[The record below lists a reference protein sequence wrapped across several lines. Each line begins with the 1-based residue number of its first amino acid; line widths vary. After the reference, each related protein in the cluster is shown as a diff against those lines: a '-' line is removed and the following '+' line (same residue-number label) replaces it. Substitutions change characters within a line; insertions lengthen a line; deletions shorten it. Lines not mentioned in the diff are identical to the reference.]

1 MAVCGTGLPLL
12 LALPAAAGPSSPASS
27 SAAGTPAALQ
37 RFFGYQRPADYAS
50 VRFEVQV
57 PVRDGAHLGCYLYE
71 PATRGTAVPAPG
83 RFPGIIDNFTPY
95 YIAYPV
101 GAFSGTY
108 FADHGYLDL
117 ECTPR
122 GTGLSDGVFPGW
134 LSAIENRDD
143 YDMIEWLVHQPDSTG
158 RVAQEGDSYG
168 GMTAYRVAS
177 LHPPGLVTIAPQQT
191 FDSLYLDYTYPGG
204 IRSLGDP
211 YWYLFTAAVGLGRNV
226 VSTQEVDWLQHPLLD
241 AYWQQIDI
249 DTKWKQID
257 LPILGYGGWLDIFQ
271 DGMVRNY
278 TALAGPDTYL
288 IDGPWTHGSTFD
300 STVTTG
306 TLLAWFDHWLYR
318 DPHAPMPPTHV
329 ASYLMP
335 RGPWQALPAWPVPQA
350 RTQILGLT
358 TAGALSVDQAPAGR
372 RSYVVNTGAGAV
384 DLPSG
389 DHLDFTGSPV
399 RTAETIGGAGV
410 VHLVA
415 TLTDPSGAIAAS
427 RGAAGTA
434 LSVDTNFVFHLYDVT
449 AAGTKTL
456 VTRGYLKASQYK
468 SHSDPA
474 TIPLGR
480 PIDYTV
486 PLWHVD
492 YRIAAGDHLE
502 LLLESGEQS
511 CCLSAA
517 PAAAQPLLPLAVT
530 VATGAGGSSLRIPTT
545 G

>member
-1 MAVCGTGLPLL
+1 VP
-12 LALPAAAGPSSPASS
+12 P
-27 SAAGTPAALQ
+27 ALQ
-37 RFFGYQRPADYAS
+37 RFFSYQRPADYAS
-50 VRFEVQV
+50 VRFELQV

-71 PATRGTAVPAPG
+71 PATTGTTVPAPG

-108 FADHGYLDL
+108 FAEHGYLDL

-134 LSAIENRDD
+134 LSAIENRDN
-143 YDMIEWLVHQPDSTG
+143 YDMIEWLAHQPDSTG
-158 RVAQEGDSYG
+158 KVAQEGDSYG

-177 LHPPGLVTIAPQQT
+177 LHPPDLVTIAPQQT

-211 YWYLFTAAVGLGRNV
+211 YWYLFTAAVGLGRNLA
-226 VSTQEVDWLQHPLLD
+226 STQEAEWLQHSLLD

-249 DTKWKQID
+249 DTKWNQIG

-300 STVTTG
+300 STATMG
-306 TLLAWFDHWLYR
+306 TLLAWFDHWLYQ

-335 RGPWQALPAWPVPQA
+335 HGPWQALPAWPVPQA
-350 RTQILGLT
+350 RRQTLGLT
-358 TAGALSVDQAPAGR
+358 TARALSADQAPAGR
-372 RSYVVNTGAGAV
+372 QSYVVNTGAGVV

-389 DHLDFTGSPV
+389 DHLVFSGSPLK
-399 RTAETIGGAGV
+399 TAETIGGAGV

-415 TLTDPSGAIAAS
+415 TLTDPSGAIAAR
-427 RGAAGTA
+427 RGAAGGA
-434 LSVDTNFVFHLYDVT
+434 RMVDTNFVFHLYDVT
-449 AAGTKTL
+449 PAGSKTL
-456 VTRGYLKASQYK
+456 VTRGYLKASQHK
-468 SHSDPA
+468 SHTYPS
-474 TIPLGR
+474 TIPLGQ

-486 PLWHVD
+486 PLWHID
-492 YRIAAGDHLE
+492 YSVAAGDHLE

-517 PAAAQPLLPLAVT
+517 PAAAQPLLPLTVT
-530 VATGAGGSSLRIPTT
+530 VATGAGGSSLSIPTT